1 MQPLK
6 AYVPILLTL
15 SGICM
20 EESPMQSLKA
30 SAPILVTLLGIETYL
45 SFLRPENDELRMVVG
60 TPMIITVSIS
70 EDELKN
76 LKPILPGIVT
86 CLILLQP

>member
-1 MQPLK
+1 
-6 AYVPILLTL
+6 
-15 SGICM
+15 
-20 EESPMQSLKA
+20 
-30 SAPILVTLLGIETYL
+30 
-45 SFLRPENDELRMVVG
+45 MVVG